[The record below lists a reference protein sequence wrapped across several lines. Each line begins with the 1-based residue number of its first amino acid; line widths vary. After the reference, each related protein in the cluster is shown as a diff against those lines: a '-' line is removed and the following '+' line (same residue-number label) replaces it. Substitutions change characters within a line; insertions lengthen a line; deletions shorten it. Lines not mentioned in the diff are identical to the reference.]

1 MNHSLAAIA
10 ERIQGR
16 NDALRSELGTLDALQ
31 SQLHNANQLLQVEEI
46 AHATTRKSLLLSL
59 QSSHEIE
66 LQVLQLKDNI
76 HTIESSISQ
85 LHNDTS
91 TFHSKTRDF
100 SHQFDTNHAPIYAN
114 HALSTKLY
122 LLQLQ
127 SNLDNA
133 TSKNQNRANKLKSLH
148 ENATRMRHDIES
160 MTSEHTR
167 LIEIQ
172 NELDTKEEEDD
183 EEMVALGMQIKS
195 VLAKVRT
202 TLYTI
207 AIVVRPFRELSSW
220 YSTLHHFISSEYLN
234 ANNI

>member
-1 MNHSLAAIA
+1 
-10 ERIQGR
+10 
-16 NDALRSELGTLDALQ
+16 
-31 SQLHNANQLLQVEEI
+31 
-46 AHATTRKSLLLSL
+46 
-59 QSSHEIE
+59 
-66 LQVLQLKDNI
+66 
-76 HTIESSISQ
+76 
-85 LHNDTS
+85 
-91 TFHSKTRDF
+91 
-100 SHQFDTNHAPIYAN
+100 
-114 HALSTKLY
+114 
-122 LLQLQ
+122 
-127 SNLDNA
+127 
-133 TSKNQNRANKLKSLH
+133 
-148 ENATRMRHDIES
+148 MRHDIES